1 MKVQNNTIRGQ
12 IQTARRQKIM
22 AAVDLFFKHKDFS
35 GNSNGDIINQD
46 MSTLSGINYHFEQ
59 ENWVFRERARS
70 NRTLFF
76 AELLQ
81 TLNNTHSTAEQKM
94 EQLVLKYVE
103 LLFEKP
109 DFAAYLITN
118 NFSDTYKSDLA
129 LSGYQDR
136 LESMVISKTIALY
149 SFNPFPVIISL
160 IGMLLLPLTI
170 IISPAEHQFSQVSEF
185 EELIEDRKKL
195 LPLCIQSA
203 GL

>member
-1 MKVQNNTIRGQ
+1 
-12 IQTARRQKIM
+12 M

-35 GNSNGDIINQD
+35 GNSNGDIIKQD
-46 MSTLSGINYHFEQ
+46 MRTLSGINYYFEQ

-70 NRTLFF
+70 NMALFF

-170 IISPAEHQFSQVSEF
+170 IIRPEEDQCSLANEF

-195 LPLCIQSA
+195 LPLWIQSA
-203 GL
+203 DL

>member
-1 MKVQNNTIRGQ
+1 MKVRNNTIRGQ
-12 IQTARRQKIM
+12 IQTARRQKII

-35 GNSNGDIINQD
+35 GNSNGDIIKQD
-46 MSTLSGINYHFEQ
+46 MRTLSGINYYFEQ

-81 TLNNTHSTAEQKM
+81 TLNNTHSTAEQEM

-118 NFSDTYKSDLA
+118 NFSGTNISDLA

-170 IISPAEHQFSQVSEF
+170 IIRPEEDQCSLANEF

-195 LPLCIQSA
+195 LPLWIQSA
-203 GL
+203 DL

>member
-46 MSTLSGINYHFEQ
+46 MSTLSGINYYFEQ

-70 NRTLFF
+70 NMALFF

-149 SFNPFPVIISL
+149 SFNPFPVMISL
-160 IGMLLLPLTI
+160 IGMLLLPLKI
-170 IISPAEHQFSQVSEF
+170 IIRPAEHQFSLANEF

-195 LPLCIQSA
+195 LPLWIQSA